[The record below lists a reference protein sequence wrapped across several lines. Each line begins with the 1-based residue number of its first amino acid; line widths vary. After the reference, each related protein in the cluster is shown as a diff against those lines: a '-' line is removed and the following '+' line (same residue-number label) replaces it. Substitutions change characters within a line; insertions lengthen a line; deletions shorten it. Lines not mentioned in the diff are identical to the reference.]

1 MNETIQ
7 TIIEWSAATF
17 PDATVHGQIKKF
29 KEEKEEWRTSKW
41 PVNPTLRAG
50 DISEL
55 ADMFIVAAGLG
66 RLDPFESMFCMQTVA
81 KELEESIFATRD
93 LRAAVNAKMAINR
106 ARRWRSKK
114 GQYKHEKDEK

>member
-7 TIIEWSAATF
+7 TIIEWSTDAF
-17 PDATVHGQIKKF
+17 PDATVRGQIKKF
-29 KEEKEEWRTSKW
+29 KEEKEEWRK
-41 PVNPTLRAG
+41 TLSTRGGPLWTG

-66 RLDPFESMFCMQTVA
+66 RLDPFESMFCMCTVA
-81 KELEESIFATRD
+81 KELESSIFATRD
-93 LRAAVNAKMAINR
+93 LRDAVNAKMAINR
-106 ARRWRSKK
+106 ARRWRSEN

>member
-1 MNETIQ
+1 MQENIQ
-7 TIIEWSAATF
+7 TIMEWSAATF
-17 PDATVHGQIKKF
+17 PDATVRGQIKKF
-29 KEEKEEWRTSKW
+29 KEEKEEWRQTKWSKNTVLW
-41 PVNPTLRAG
+41 NG

-106 ARRWRSKK
+106 TRRWNLKN

>member
-1 MNETIQ
+1 LWN
-7 TIIEWSAATF
+7 
-17 PDATVHGQIKKF
+17 
-29 KEEKEEWRTSKW
+29 
-41 PVNPTLRAG
+41 G

-81 KELEESIFATRD
+81 KELEESVFATRD

-106 ARRWRSKK
+106 TRRWHLKN

>member
-1 MNETIQ
+1 MYETIQ

-17 PDATVHGQIKKF
+17 PDATVGGQIAKF
-29 KEEKEEWRTSKW
+29 REEKEEWRKTKYNRGGVLW
-41 PVNPTLRAG
+41 NG

-66 RLDPFESMFCMQTVA
+66 RLDPMESMFCMRTVA
-81 KELEESIFATRD
+81 KELEESVFATRD
-93 LRAAVNAKMAINR
+93 LCEAVNAKMAINR
-106 ARRWRSKK
+106 SRRWRSGN